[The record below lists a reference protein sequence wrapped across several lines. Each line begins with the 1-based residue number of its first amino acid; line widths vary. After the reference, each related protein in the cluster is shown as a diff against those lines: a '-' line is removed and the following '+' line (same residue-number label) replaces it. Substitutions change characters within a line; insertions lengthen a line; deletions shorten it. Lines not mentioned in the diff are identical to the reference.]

1 MVLARSQVVPMP
13 QMRRIMRR
21 PQHTFN
27 IREKAFQIVPFMIAP
42 VLPGETLK
50 NLLFQARSVSDP
62 VLHPLIGWW
71 KEFYFFYVKHRDLNM
86 ASGVNVGADLT
97 NMMLSPTWTPAA
109 TTKDETSDGNWF
121 HGASA
126 GGNQINFV
134 KLCYQRCVEEFFRND
149 GEAWNTYLIGS
160 QYAAAQINMNNFLD
174 SATTDAVVDARDVAV
189 EGPDADTVVEASEID
204 SAMRQWELLRMQ
216 GLTNQTYEEYLMTYG
231 VRPERTEL
239 HRPELVRYVREW
251 TYPSNTVEPT
261 TGVPSSALSW
271 SISERADKD
280 RFLREPGFIFGLSV
294 SRPKIYLSRQRG
306 TLTSFMNNVYSWLP
320 ATLRQDINTSW
331 RKFTP
336 GTGPLKTD
344 QAADYWVDFRDLF
357 VYGEQ
362 FVNFTLGAAVGDGS
376 LALPTTALQK
386 RYPTEAMVNDL
397 FVDNVNDVK
406 VYVKSDGVVN
416 LTIAGTIRDETPSV
430 NVA

>member
-1 MVLARSQVVPMP
+1 MVLASHRVVPMP
-13 QMRRIMRR
+13 QMQRKLRR

-50 NLLFQARSVSDP
+50 NLLFQARTVSDP

-71 KEFYFFYVKHRDLNM
+71 KEFYFFYVKHRDL
-86 ASGVNVGADLT
+86 VLDDVGEDLT

-109 TTKDETSDGNWF
+109 NTKDETSDGNWY

-126 GGNQINFV
+126 SGNQINFV
-134 KLCYQRCVEEFFRND
+134 KQCYKACVTEYFRND
-149 GEAWNTYLIGS
+149 GEAWNSYLIGS
-160 QYAAAQINMNNFLD
+160 QYAAAQINGNNFLD
-174 SATTDAVVDARDVAV
+174 SATLDSTMVSRDVDVEGADANSTIQASEVDA
-189 EGPDADTVVEASEID
+189 
-204 SAMRQWELLRMQ
+204 AMRQWELLRMQ

-231 VRPERTEL
+231 VRPERIQI
-239 HRPELVRYVREW
+239 HRPELIRYVREW

-280 RFLREPGFIFGLSV
+280 RYFREPGFIFGLSV

-331 RKFTP
+331 RKFAP
-336 GTGPLKTD
+336 ATGPLKTD
-344 QAADYWVDFRDLF
+344 QAADYWIDFRDLF

-362 FVNFTLGAAVGDGS
+362 FVNFTLGSAVGDGS

-416 LTIAGTIRDETPSV
+416 LTIAGTIQDETPTV
-430 NVA
+430 NVG